1 MHSMFGSDGCHGIKK
16 SRSSM
21 DTYTRCLFLRMV
33 REITFFRLCLCS
45 CLQRNFHGGC
55 ILYAQIVWDNSEIYP
70 WMQQSCDFV
79 LYSNLAINIFYGTL
93 MGLFMLAAVWP
104 RTKSTQFQKVGYVV
118 SVFSTHVTI
127 YRQWL

>member
-1 MHSMFGSDGCHGIKK
+1 MRELNVCFSI
-16 SRSSM
+16 
-21 DTYTRCLFLRMV
+21 RMV
-33 REITFFRLCLCS
+33 RENAFFMLCLFS

-104 RTKSTQFQKVGYVV
+104 RTKSTQFQKVGYVAK
-118 SVFSTHVTI
+118 VFLVHKLQLQNYSHI
-127 YRQWL
+127 I